1 MSEGPGTGNRLFGE
15 PAKVQVHLLAL
26 RQKQLNPTISSV
38 NESVTTQSLESPAL
52 AGAGDPKS
60 RLPFP
65 GLSALGRLLGSPQDV
80 SDSTKRWAGRKGF
93 LQRVCGCQ
101 ASLGEPSG
109 GQAGRGPREGGV
121 GVLKQV
127 CFPLG

>member
-1 MSEGPGTGNRLFGE
+1 MSEGAGTGNRLFGE

-38 NESVTTQSLESPAL
+38 NKSVTTQSLESPVL

-80 SDSTKRWAGRKGF
+80 SEHQEVGRQEGIPAEG
-93 LQRVCGCQ
+93 LWV
-101 ASLGEPSG
+101 P
-109 GQAGRGPREGGV
+109 GQPR
-121 GVLKQV
+121 
-127 CFPLG
+127 

>member
-1 MSEGPGTGNRLFGE
+1 MSEGAGTGNRLFGE
-15 PAKVQVHLLAL
+15 PAKVLIHLPAL

-38 NESVTTQSLESPAL
+38 KESVTIQSLGSPML

-60 RLPFP
+60 RLPLP
-65 GLSALGRLLGSPQDV
+65 GLSALGRFPGSPQDV

-101 ASLGEPSG
+101 ASFGEPSG
-109 GQAGRGPREGGV
+109 GQAGRGPEKEAWGG
-121 GVLKQV
+121 
-127 CFPLG
+127 